1 MRAEGTVERR
11 AFTFKRCLGR
21 GGFGEVYLATMT
33 SSGGVTSDVAVKVL
47 LQDLDVRSQAV
58 QRLRDEGKLLGA
70 LNHPAILRV
79 HDIVLLEQRVALV
92 TEFVDGA
99 DLSQIFKTRE
109 ELPTRALVEIVGR
122 VADALHAAWTS
133 PSPRGGEL
141 HLVHRDIKPQNIRLG
156 KHGDVKLLDFGI
168 ARASNEEVKRE
179 AHTATNVVVGSF
191 GYISPERMFSSGAIV
206 PAGDIFA
213 LGCVLFQGL
222 TREAFF
228 HRIEEKRMYQ
238 LALDPGEYERFA
250 AKRLE
255 KAREKAKTHGEL
267 LGTLVGML
275 QFEPENRPTA
285 HEVAI
290 ACEHLAEDMPG
301 LALKRWCRERQWP
314 EADLVPGALDGKM
327 ITEATLART
336 GGKDSVP
343 LPPEPL
349 PLPAKAPP
357 TSGGSAAKT
366 GLLVGGGVAMALSVV
381 GAGAAVLLV
390 AAILVYALSGT
401 GAAPAPAVAPA
412 AAVVVE
418 PPVKEVK
425 RPTVTVKPAEPVA
438 PPAASVPAPKPTAS
452 APAPK
457 PPMPAVAK
465 PVTVAPA
472 DPPPVVRRVGKVVV
486 DGGVKMELWSANKT
500 YPPGDVPAGHYDVR
514 VDFGSGL
521 LEPVSPIDVK
531 AGATVSFKCSKLRQ
545 TCAVESR

>member
-33 SSGGVTSDVAVKVL
+33 SAGGVTSDVAVKVL

-92 TEFVDGA
+92 TEYVDGA

-109 ELPTRALVEIVGR
+109 VLPTRALVEIVGR

-133 PSPRGGEL
+133 PSPKGGEL

-156 KHGDVKLLDFGI
+156 RHGDVKLLDFGI

-179 AHTATNVVVGSF
+179 AQTATNVVVGSF

-222 TREAFF
+222 TREGFF
-228 HRIEEKRMYQ
+228 HRVEEKRMYQ

-250 AKRLE
+250 AKRLD
-255 KAREKAKTHGEL
+255 KARESAKAHPEL
-267 LGTLVGML
+267 VATLIGML

-285 HEVAI
+285 HDVAMS
-290 ACEHLAEDMPG
+290 CERLAEDMQG
-301 LALKRWCRERQWP
+301 LALKRWCRERKWP
-314 EADLVPGALDGKM
+314 DEEIVPGALDGKM

-336 GGKDSVP
+336 AGKASPDARTDARPSGS
-343 LPPEPL
+343 
-349 PLPAKAPP
+349 A
-357 TSGGSAAKT
+357 SGGSAAKT

-381 GAGAAVLLV
+381 GGALALLLV
-390 AAILVYALSGT
+390 AALMIYALSGD
-401 GAAPAPAVAPA
+401 GAPPEAPIAPVA
-412 AAVVVE
+412 VE
-418 PPVKEVK
+418 PAKDPK
-425 RPTVTVKPAEPVA
+425 RPTVTVKPKPEPA
-438 PPAASVPAPKPTAS
+438 PPATAVDVKPDVKPAVKPAVKPVVTPKPAPVA
-452 APAPK
+452 APAP
-457 PPMPAVAK
+457 A
-465 PVTVAPA
+465 APSL
-472 DPPPVVRRVGKVVV
+472 GKVVV
-486 DGGVKMELWSANKT
+486 EGGVKMELWSGGKT
-500 YPPGDVPAGHYDVR
+500 WPPGEVPAGRYDVR
-514 VDFGSGL
+514 VDFGTGL
-521 LEPVSPIDVK
+521 LEAVESVDVK
-531 AGATVSFKCSKLRQ
+531 PGGTVAFKCSKLRQ
-545 TCAVESR
+545 TCTSESR